1 MDTHGLEVELEAVQ
15 WSFGCKLD
23 DVSQELVASAIAWI
37 EQEVEKPGLSRRC
50 DGQVNSNVARSSGVV
65 DPLESYDW
73 GSRQAAGVL
82 RPRRSAAI
90 LRGPLVVLGSLWGPR
105 DATRGFWKGF
115 LRIPRGFRTLRE
127 PVASIPDALRGPS

>member
-65 DPLESYDW
+65 GALANAIDELSGLIESWREEDDI
-73 GSRQAAGVL
+73 AEF
-82 RPRRSAAI
+82 
-90 LRGPLVVLGSLWGPR
+90 
-105 DATRGFWKGF
+105 GFWVPTVLFSGHQ
-115 LRIPRGFRTLRE
+115 
-127 PVASIPDALRGPS
+127 VAPDFSEG